1 MRSIIL
7 RIFSVFFLFL
17 LFNINGVLAEKKQ
30 NIHRKDI
37 KGIETDVGDRWLAW
51 DKFLHLTASAGIT
64 GLSYHFYHCQFNNP
78 QEKSIYFSISVAGA
92 SGIGKEFID
101 KNFRKTGWSWK
112 DLTADA
118 AGIVA
123 GYFLFIK
130 LKK

>member
-78 QEKSIYFSISVAGA
+78 QHLA
-92 SGIGKEFID
+92 
-101 KNFRKTGWSWK
+101 
-112 DLTADA
+112 
-118 AGIVA
+118 
-123 GYFLFIK
+123 
-130 LKK
+130 